1 MAPPSG
7 RRLINGFYKQKK
19 KEAGVVVKLN
29 NKKPS
34 TNNRCSK
41 HVKPKQCIIAIHQTA
56 DGDGVDDRDTEEE
69 EVEAELRRFDMDMAY
84 GPCIGVTRLRRWER
98 AAAMGLSP
106 PPRLRDLMT
115 MVRQQQQRPRHDRDA
130 SPSSSPDKNS
140 TTAYGDNN
148 NSTIALECLWA
159 GKV

>member
-19 KEAGVVVKLN
+19 KEAGVVVKLS
-29 NKKPS
+29 NKPPS

-41 HVKPKQCIIAIHQTA
+41 NVKPKKCIIAIHQTA
-56 DGDGVDDRDTEEE
+56 NGDGVDRD
-69 EVEAELRRFDMDMAY
+69 AELRRFDMD
-84 GPCIGVTRLRRWER
+84 IGVTRLRRWER

-106 PPRLRDLMT
+106 PPRLRDLIT
-115 MVRQQQQRPRHDRDA
+115 MVRDA
-130 SPSSSPDKNS
+130 SSPFAVS
-140 TTAYGDNN
+140 RQEQYTTVYGDNN
-148 NSTIALECLWA
+148 STVALECLWA